1 MIIRGLFFISVC
13 IVFCNFGAASSD
25 DEFSILNSQE
35 GGERNIRSP
44 MADASNK
51 KKKVKKLKNKARK
64 KKTAKGRRKSDKAK
78 KSSKTNKKEKVKI
91 KSRKFKKNGRKGN
104 RKKQSKSNKKKTNK
118 GSRQKLKIKSRKS
131 KKNGGSE
138 NKKKQSKT
146 IKKKKSKGSKQK
158 IKIKSRKGRKK
169 VKKSDRKSR
178 QTCSGDTPVTS
189 TCTLHAQEVLV
200 YEANQVTNYLKQS
213 KQLLRHANQTGSKK
227 EKKGNF
233 EEAAKH
239 ILIAVGGNTT
249 NPSCGDANATA
260 TRLFGNE
267 RALDITLG
275 NYDTLMN
282 CSSSV
287 EEACTPPP
295 KSYNADIEKTIES
308 CTAKM
313 DKFRTKTKSCMTEE
327 MKKDATKQCKCWSEA
342 NTQREDI
349 KKDKCTINDKKKA
362 VTKQKKVCTDAF
374 KVCKK
379 AEDASVKLIE
389 TCMGDHSMPLL
400 NMTGASLNSGAM
412 DDTKQE
418 LDKAEDTAK
427 EIVEGGKSFEFF
439 TLSN

>member
-1 MIIRGLFFISVC
+1 M
-13 IVFCNFGAASSD
+13 
-25 DEFSILNSQE
+25 
-35 GGERNIRSP
+35 
-44 MADASNK
+44 
-51 KKKVKKLKNKARK
+51 
-64 KKTAKGRRKSDKAK
+64 
-78 KSSKTNKKEKVKI
+78 
-91 KSRKFKKNGRKGN
+91 
-104 RKKQSKSNKKKTNK
+104 KQSKSNKKKTNK

-131 KKNGGSE
+131 MKNGGSE
-138 NKKKQSKT
+138 NKKKQSKS
-146 IKKKKSKGSKQK
+146 IKKRKSKGSKQK

-227 EKKGNF
+227 EKKGNL

-249 NPSCGDANATA
+249 NPSCGDANA

-327 MKKDATKQCKCWSEA
+327 MKKMQQSNVNAGQRQTHRGKTSRRISAPSMTRRKQLPNRRKFVLMLSKCA
-342 NTQREDI
+342 KRPKT
-349 KKDKCTINDKKKA
+349 
-362 VTKQKKVCTDAF
+362 
-374 KVCKK
+374 
-379 AEDASVKLIE
+379 L
-389 TCMGDHSMPLL
+389 LL
-400 NMTGASLNSGAM
+400 N
-412 DDTKQE
+412 
-418 LDKAEDTAK
+418 
-427 EIVEGGKSFEFF
+427 
-439 TLSN
+439 

>member
-1 MIIRGLFFISVC
+1 MIIRGIFFISLC
-13 IVFCNFGAASSD
+13 IVFCNFSAASSD
-25 DEFSILNSQE
+25 DEFSVLNSQL

-44 MADASNK
+44 IADANSK

-64 KKTAKGRRKSDKAK
+64 KKTGKGKRKSDREK
-78 KSSKTNKKEKVKI
+78 KVSKSNKREKLKI
-91 KSRKFKKNGRKGN
+91 KSRKFKKNGSRKN
-104 RKKQSKSNKKKTNK
+104 KKSKSTY
-118 GSRQKLKIKSRKS
+118 
-131 KKNGGSE
+131 
-138 NKKKQSKT
+138 
-146 IKKKKSKGSKQK
+146 IKKKKNKGSKQK

-189 TCTLHAQEVLV
+189 TCTKHAMEVLV

-213 KQLLRHANQTGSKK
+213 KQLLRHANQTESKK

-233 EEAAKH
+233 EDAAKH

-249 NPSCGDANATA
+249 NPSCGDGNATA
-260 TRLFGNE
+260 TRLLGNK
-267 RALDITLG
+267 RALDTTLV
-275 NYDTLMN
+275 NYETLMN

-295 KSYNADIEKTIES
+295 KSFNADIETKINT
-308 CTAKM
+308 CTTKM
-313 DKFRTKTKSCMTEE
+313 EKFRSKTKACMTDE
-327 MKKDATKQCKCWSEA
+327 MKKDATKQCECWSEA

-349 KKDKCTINDKKKA
+349 KKEKCSINADKQK
-362 VTKQKKVCTDAF
+362 VTKQKKACTDAF

-389 TCMGDHSMPLL
+389 TCMGDHSMKLL

-418 LDKAEDTAK
+418 LEKAEEQAK
-427 EIVEGGKSFEFF
+427 EIVANGKSIDYF
-439 TLSN
+439 TLS

>member
-1 MIIRGLFFISVC
+1 MIIRGLFFISLC
-13 IVFCNFGAASSD
+13 IVFCNFSAASSD

-138 NKKKQSKT
+138 NKKKQSKS

-169 VKKSDRKSR
+169 VKKSR

>member
-1 MIIRGLFFISVC
+1 M
-13 IVFCNFGAASSD
+13 
-25 DEFSILNSQE
+25 
-35 GGERNIRSP
+35 
-44 MADASNK
+44 
-51 KKKVKKLKNKARK
+51 
-64 KKTAKGRRKSDKAK
+64 
-78 KSSKTNKKEKVKI
+78 
-91 KSRKFKKNGRKGN
+91 
-104 RKKQSKSNKKKTNK
+104 KQSKSIKKKTNK

-138 NKKKQSKT
+138 NKKKQSKN

-169 VKKSDRKSR
+169 VKKSR

-249 NPSCGDANATA
+249 NPSCGDATA

-313 DKFRTKTKSCMTEE
+313 
-327 MKKDATKQCKCWSEA
+327 
-342 NTQREDI
+342 
-349 KKDKCTINDKKKA
+349 
-362 VTKQKKVCTDAF
+362 
-374 KVCKK
+374 
-379 AEDASVKLIE
+379 
-389 TCMGDHSMPLL
+389 
-400 NMTGASLNSGAM
+400 
-412 DDTKQE
+412 
-418 LDKAEDTAK
+418 
-427 EIVEGGKSFEFF
+427 
-439 TLSN
+439 